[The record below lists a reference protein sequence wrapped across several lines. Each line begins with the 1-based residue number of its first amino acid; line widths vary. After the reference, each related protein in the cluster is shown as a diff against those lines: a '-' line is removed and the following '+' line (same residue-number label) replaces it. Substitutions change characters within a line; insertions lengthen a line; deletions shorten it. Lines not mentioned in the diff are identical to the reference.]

1 MKLKV
6 WQKAHALSMQTY
18 LVAGK
23 IRGFEHASFRSQ
35 MTRAAASIPTNI
47 VEGRGHRSDREFTR
61 FLRIAVNSGSELQYH
76 LLVAHERKLISSHD
90 FESLRDQTTQVRKM
104 LNGLIKRISAP
115 APASREASSS

>member
-6 WQKAHALSMQTY
+6 WQKAHALSLQTY
-18 LVAGK
+18 LVAGR
-23 IRGFEHASFRSQ
+23 IRGSGHAAFRSQ
-35 MTRAAASIPTNI
+35 LTRAAASIPTNI
-47 VEGRGHRSDREFTR
+47 VEGRGQRSDRQFTR

-76 LLVAHERKLISSHD
+76 LLVAHERKLISDHD

-115 APASREASSS
+115 APGAKEALGG